1 MKRNLLPLFGVA
13 LVAAVA
19 ATGVFYALLPA
30 GAGGGAEAAQATVV
44 VAARDLALGST
55 LRQEDLR
62 VEPWKQGAPPEG
74 AVRLASDAI
83 GKVALR
89 PIASGELLRSGSLG
103 PAGAGALAAI
113 PHGLRAVSLHP
124 VDSQGVVAMLQPGSR
139 VDVQVVNVRGE
150 TYARRVLEEVEVL
163 QVQKGDG
170 QHAVVT
176 VVARPEDAD
185 RLSLADALQQIR
197 LLARNPAESSS
208 AERSAR

>member
-30 GAGGGAEAAQATVV
+30 GAAGGAAAAQATVM
-44 VAARDLALGST
+44 VAARDIALGAA
-55 LRQEDLR
+55 LRPEDVR
-62 VEPWKQGAPPEG
+62 VEAWKQGAPPEE

-83 GKVALR
+83 GRVALR
-89 PIASGELLRSGSLG
+89 PMTAGELLRAGSLG

-113 PHGLRAVSLHP
+113 PRGLRAVSLHP

-150 TYARRVLEEVEVL
+150 TYARRVLEGVEVL

-170 QHAVVT
+170 QRAVVT
-176 VVARPEDAD
+176 VVAKPEDAD

-197 LLARNPAESSS
+197 LLARNPAESSGG
-208 AERSAR
+208 ERTAR

>member
-30 GAGGGAEAAQATVV
+30 GAAGGDASAQAAVI
-44 VAARDLALGST
+44 VAARDIALGT
-55 LRQEDLR
+55 ALRPEDLR
-62 VEPWKQGAPPEG
+62 EQPWKQGAPPEG
-74 AVRLASDAI
+74 VVRLASDAV

-89 PIASGELLRSGSLG
+89 PITAGELLRAGSLG

-113 PHGLRAVSLHP
+113 PRGLRAVSLHP

-150 TYARRVLEEVEVL
+150 TYAKRVLEEVEVL

-176 VVARPEDAD
+176 VVAKPEDAD

-197 LLARNPAESSS
+197 LLARNPAESSHMES
-208 AERSAR
+208 AAR